1 MKQITRTIEKHT
13 IYASTV
19 KIENGEIVKNDLPAV
34 QVENCSM
41 NEEKALKLVIK
52 TYGKQHQYVIRNID
66 TESVTYG
73 LDYDKFMEMAT
84 VVEK

>member
-41 NEEKALKLVIK
+41 NEEKALKACYQNL
-52 TYGKQHQYVIRNID
+52 R
-66 TESVTYG
+66 
-73 LDYDKFMEMAT
+73 
-84 VVEK
+84 